1 MYNKYTPTV
10 LTAFYRSTH
19 PSFASVRMSADNDP
33 GLALT
38 LIHRSFM
45 VQDSQVK
52 AYADILNF
60 LGNEASPQIEV
71 EDKDV
76 LIVVAE
82 RQGHVVGNQVFEVDL
97 SAIHLG
103 YVLIP
108 RGGYNLVYSQE
119 EQLESLELTRPQ
131 LTIHGVS

>member
-1 MYNKYTPTV
+1 MLHNYYPTI

-19 PSFASVRMSADNDP
+19 PSFASVRLSADNEP
-33 GLALT
+33 GLMLT
-38 LIHRSFM
+38 VIHRSFM
-45 VQDSQVK
+45 IEDGTVK
-52 AYADILNF
+52 LYADVYDF
-60 LGNEASPQIEV
+60 LGNEASPSIEV

-103 YVLIP
+103 YLLIP

-119 EQLESLELTRPQ
+119 EQLQSLELTRPQ